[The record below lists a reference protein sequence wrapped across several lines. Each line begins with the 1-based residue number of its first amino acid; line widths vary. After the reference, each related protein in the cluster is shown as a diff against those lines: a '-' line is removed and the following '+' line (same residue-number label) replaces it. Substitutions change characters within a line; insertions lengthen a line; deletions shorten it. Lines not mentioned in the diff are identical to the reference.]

1 MGRKDLEKYSKV
13 VLGLGIGLFV
23 FIYFVVLVT
32 NVEDV
37 FEFHTYKNILRLTL
51 GVSLISF
58 CILSAIMSHNFIMKP
73 YLYNQSD
80 YQENTLF
87 HRVVSM
93 YSFLLASMLLCTVMP
108 IGLFMLLESFMHF
121 IPDTFT
127 IQLSIEIIQMILVS
141 IVSVC
146 MIGMMS
152 TGIGLL
158 KKSSLM
164 IFISTILLVP
174 IYGNITIN
182 ESQYTWMILVISTFI
197 ASILLYNTV
206 SFNQRKEEK
215 ENGREENGR
224 THKESNQ

>member
-37 FEFHTYKNILRLTL
+37 FEFYTYKNILRLTL

-152 TGIGLL
+152 MGIGLL

>member
-13 VLGLGIGLFV
+13 VLGLGIRLFV

-37 FEFHTYKNILRLTL
+37 FEFYTYKNILRLTL

-93 YSFLLASMLLCTVMP
+93 YSFLLASMLLFTVMP

-152 TGIGLL
+152 MGIGLL

-174 IYGNITIN
+174 IYGNMTIN